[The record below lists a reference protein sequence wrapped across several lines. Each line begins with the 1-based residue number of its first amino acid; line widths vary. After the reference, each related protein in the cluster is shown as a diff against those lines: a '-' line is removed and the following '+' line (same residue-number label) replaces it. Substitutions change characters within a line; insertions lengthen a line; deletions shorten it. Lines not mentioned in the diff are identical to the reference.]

1 MVHGQGRR
9 LIRPVVLPTLAVGAP
24 AKTPPTLTANHQAM
38 ETQTTVISSIF
49 HFPFLQLGRK
59 TNLHLVV
66 VYYLQTESPQATT
79 QLIPAEHWS

>member
-9 LIRPVVLPTLAVGAP
+9 LISSVVIPTLAVRAP
-24 AKTPPTLTANHQAM
+24 AETPPSLTA
-38 ETQTTVISSIF
+38 TTKQWKHRPLLFPAYFISL
-49 HFPFLQLGRK
+49 FLQLGRK

-79 QLIPAEHWS
+79 QVIPAEHWS